1 MKNKIKI
8 IIMIIFISFSFS
20 QNDNEEYFLWKKAE
34 KFFQQK
40 DYDEALKIYLKLFNE
55 SPNNYEYL
63 KKIKHILIQSNS
75 FDELI
80 KKYEKFIANTLNEKL
95 LFESETDLIEIKI
108 WNDDQNWA
116 NDLYKIEQ
124 KYEKQKNNFYKFEF
138 ILMRILKNKKIDD
151 AYDFILFLR
160 KKYNKPTFFS
170 RKLISIFKDA
180 SNYKQSI
187 NESLIFILN
196 SEKNKKNSSITKK
209 LIVDQIFESLDII
222 IKNSLVY
229 DNYLPFTNKQLSSN
243 IFFNLNQK
251 KIYETKEIEYV
262 IGIYNKLIQNKI
274 REDDSLLNLSE
285 IYQII
290 YADLDSAYTILTKLD
305 QKANINTFKK
315 VMIRKSDILISKG
328 YVDSA
333 LKIITHGEKRINRFT
348 LNNNNSNDIK
358 IKNLE
363 ISMLK
368 GDYHVFNKQL
378 DSLIN
383 SMETNTEKYNEL
395 LELKLISLY
404 FSEDIINFKKYSNI
418 LYKIKMNK
426 GFESVVELVELIN
439 DENIL
444 ISELAHF
451 QYALIELQKGNLENT
466 KKLIEQMKMKTIYS
480 EISLIINA
488 EIEDRVYKNYKKAIK
503 YYEDILEKFPDTIY
517 KENILNRLNEIN
529 KFVIEEYDL

>member
-1 MKNKIKI
+1 M
-8 IIMIIFISFSFS
+8 
-20 QNDNEEYFLWKKAE
+20 QN
-34 KFFQQK
+34 
-40 DYDEALKIYLKLFNE
+40 
-55 SPNNYEYL
+55 
-63 KKIKHILIQSNS
+63 
-75 FDELI
+75 
-80 KKYEKFIANTLNEKL
+80 
-95 LFESETDLIEIKI
+95 
-108 WNDDQNWA
+108 
-116 NDLYKIEQ
+116 
-124 KYEKQKNNFYKFEF
+124 
-138 ILMRILKNKKIDD
+138 
-151 AYDFILFLR
+151 
-160 KKYNKPTFFS
+160 
-170 RKLISIFKDA
+170 
-180 SNYKQSI
+180 
-187 NESLIFILN
+187 
-196 SEKNKKNSSITKK
+196 
-209 LIVDQIFESLDII
+209 LDII

-290 YADLDSAYTILTKLD
+290 YADLDSAYTLLTKLD
-305 QKANINTFKK
+305 QKANINIFKK
-315 VMIRKSDILISKG
+315 EMIKKSEILISKG

-333 LKIITHGEKRINRFT
+333 LKIIRQGEKRINRFT
-348 LNNNNSNDIK
+348 VSDNNSNDIN

-363 ISMLK
+363 ISLLK
-368 GDYHVFNKQL
+368 GDYQVFNKQL

-383 SMETNTEKYNEL
+383 SMESNTEKYNEL

-404 FSEDIINFKKYSNI
+404 FSKDIINFKKYSNI

-426 GFESVVELVELIN
+426 GFESMIDLVELMN

-466 KKLIEQMKMKTIYS
+466 KKLIEQMKMKTVYS
-480 EISLIINA
+480 EISLVINA

-503 YYEDILEKFPDTIY
+503 YYEDILEKFPNTIY

-529 KFVIEEYDL
+529 KFIIEEYDL